1 MDILLDVF
9 GWAGGAAFVLAYYL
23 VSAGKLK
30 ADGWE
35 YHVLNLFGAV
45 AVGVSAF
52 PKKAW
57 PALGLEVVWGA
68 IALISLI
75 VFLKKRKVNAH

>member
-1 MDILLDVF
+1 MEIILDTL
-9 GWAGGAAFVLAYYL
+9 GWAGGAAFVWAYYL

-35 YHVLNLFGAV
+35 YQALNLFGAV
-45 AVGVSAF
+45 AVGISAF

-57 PALGLEVVWGA
+57 PALGLEVVWGG
-68 IALISLI
+68 IALLALFRIY
-75 VFLKKRKVNAH
+75 KKRRVYE

>member
-30 ADGWE
+30 AEGWE
-35 YHVLNLFGAV
+35 YQALNLFGAV
-45 AVGVSAF
+45 AVGLSAF

-68 IALISLI
+68 IALISLAR
-75 VFLKKRKVNAH
+75 FFKEKKSI